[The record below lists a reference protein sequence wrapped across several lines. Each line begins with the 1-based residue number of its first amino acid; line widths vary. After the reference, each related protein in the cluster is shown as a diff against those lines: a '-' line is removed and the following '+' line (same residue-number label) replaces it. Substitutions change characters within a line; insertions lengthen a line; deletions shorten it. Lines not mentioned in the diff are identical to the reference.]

1 MKRKGCLLLLL
12 ALVGP
17 GCLSS
22 GSHVA
27 KEAKQAAPAQMAF
40 APPPPPSPPSVT
52 PDQVTEANTAVIVQ
66 AMTREMDY
74 DATVRRPAAPAP
86 MAMPMITNTVSP

>member
-1 MKRKGCLLLLL
+1 MMRKGCLLLML

-27 KEAKQAAPAQMAF
+27 KESKQAQPVQMTI
-40 APPPPPSPPSVT
+40 APPPPPPAPPSVT
-52 PDQVTEANTAVIVQ
+52 ADQVNESNVSDVIQ
-66 AMTREMDY
+66 AMSREMDY
-74 DATVRRPAAPAP
+74 DATIRQPAAPPAP
-86 MAMPMITNTVSP
+86 TMEHAMNQ